1 MRAGIVQIINNTAKK
16 IKVSLSNAHIDLPGE
31 AGTLSRGQAAIDV
44 QGIGDVELKFSGK
57 NTLTG
62 SGRSAGIQKNDKTQ
76 DGKEN
81 TGTLTIT
88 ADSQSDTLNV
98 NADEKALGQD
108 YQSATI
114 GGRGKKL

>member
-1 MRAGIVQIINNTAKK
+1 MSGNWEEDSYTSGLRAGIVQIINNTAKK

-44 QGIGDVELKFSGK
+44 QGSGEVELKFSGR

-76 DGKEN
+76 DGKER
-81 TGTLTIT
+81 TPARSPLPQT
-88 ADSQSDTLNV
+88 ARAIPSM
-98 NADEKALGQD
+98 
-108 YQSATI
+108 
-114 GGRGKKL
+114 